1 MPDLNKSDLE
11 KVCKDFSSA
20 FQGVLTWQ
28 WDGRFDTV
36 LAEFSVDDKD
46 GVRDALERHLS
57 IVWDDSNIGKAPG
70 IVQMITND
78 LDGLMSG
85 QLLFT
90 SDPDRDFFLF
100 CAWWPWGNGETIS
113 IRIAPSC
120 KKIPDQEK
128 AEIFELLKL
137 WFGI

>member
-1 MPDLNKSDLE
+1 MPDLNKSDIE

-46 GVRDALERHLS
+46 GVRDVLERHFS

-78 LDGLMSG
+78 LGGLMSG

-100 CAWWPWGNGETIS
+100 CAWWPWGDGESIS

-120 KKIPDQEK
+120 KKISDQEK
-128 AEIFELLKL
+128 AELSKSLKG